1 MLTNPTE
8 LATYQNYFYLIFILF
23 SSYMKKK
30 QLDALLTSIMG
41 INQK

>member
-8 LATYQNYFYLIFILF
+8 LATYQNYFYLIFILL